1 MRKKTIDIPI
11 YGVKLTMVFDEDFSY
26 VEKKYNLEPIKGR
39 AVTIF
44 DGNNERHVIAAFIN
58 KEFISSITHEVVHIK
73 NFIFLKCGAKLDR
86 DNDECEAY
94 LSGYLFE
101 QIYNFINK

>member
-11 YGVKLTMVFDEDFSY
+11 YGVKLTIILDDDFSY
-26 VEKKYNLEPIKGR
+26 VEKKYNFEPLRGR
-39 AVTIF
+39 AVTVV
-44 DGNNERHVIAAFIN
+44 DSNRHIAVAFVD
-58 KEFISSITHEVVHIK
+58 KKYVSSIVHEVVHIK
-73 NFIFLKCGAKLDR
+73 NYVFLWCGAKLDI

-101 QIYNFINK
+101 QIYEFINK